1 MKSGRT
7 FATRVGVDLPV
18 RPAVALSRRSAVLPL
33 ALAVCSLASACTLER
48 PSVEHP
54 VPDSLASAFNPGL
67 VVGARDAPAP
77 TGPGVEVDSLMVTFG
92 ARDIPEAD
100 VIGRIRLAK
109 RWGEEIFVL
118 DDQLTTVHVLNLR
131 TQSHVRVGRP
141 GQGPG
146 ELAIPLGLALSGD
159 RMYVADERQAIR
171 VFARAEGEWSWARDI
186 PVPFLPLDI
195 CSMDDGLYV
204 LAVGE
209 KTSAVI
215 HRLEQDQVAASFGVP
230 YRWND
235 TFIRYTAAEGR
246 LACLPEVD
254 GIAWVPMRLG
264 EIHLYGTDGALRWI
278 ARLPNHKPMGIVEN
292 FESGSV
298 SLGLTPGVTEMHMLH
313 AVAPL
318 ASNLLVQ
325 LSLYDR
331 DAVEADAPKAIQS
344 YLLDVTSGAVREIE
358 SPYHGLIELAEGQ
371 MALFANHPWP
381 KVEVFAV
388 SEAR

>member
-1 MKSGRT
+1 MRPGRT
-7 FATRVGVDLPV
+7 FAARVGVDRPV
-18 RPAVALSRRSAVLPL
+18 RPTVARSGPSAVLPVV
-33 ALAVCSLASACTLER
+33 LAVCGLASACSLER

-67 VVGARDAPAP
+67 VVGAGDAPAP
-77 TGPGVEVDSLMVTFG
+77 ASPELEVDSLMVMFG
-92 ARDIPEAD
+92 ARDLPEAE
-100 VIGRIRLAK
+100 VIGRIRVAK

-131 TQSHVRVGRP
+131 TRSHVRVGRP

-195 CSMDDGLYV
+195 CSMDGGLYV
-204 LAVGE
+204 LGVGE
-209 KTSAVI
+209 ETSAVI

-230 YRWND
+230 YRWDD

-254 GIAWVPMRLG
+254 GIAWVPMRLN
-264 EIHLYGTDGALRWI
+264 EIHLYGRDGALRWI
-278 ARLPNHKPMGIVEN
+278 ARLPNHRPMGIVEDS
-292 FESGSV
+292 ESGSV

-325 LSLYDR
+325 LTLYGR
-331 DAVEADAPKAIQS
+331 DAVEADAPMAIQS
-344 YLLDVTSGAVREIE
+344 YLLDVTSGAVREIDA
-358 SPYHGLIELAEGQ
+358 PHRGLIELAEGQ
-371 MALFANHPWP
+371 MARFANHPWP
-381 KVEVFAV
+381 RVEVFAV